1 MKMTE
6 CNIQNGKVLQAF
18 QARHTIYDSAHFPLF
33 APASCAI
40 YNFAEQIW
48 YFLSITLTRNKKPA
62 VNPAGTK
69 AQKLNAL
76 SDSAILLEKVDKICS
91 LCSLCIIKNRMSLIV
106 AGIDVCAALDEL
118 C

>member
-1 MKMTE
+1 MLPKW
-6 CNIQNGKVLQAF
+6 GAD
-18 QARHTIYDSAHFPLF
+18 HTIYDSAHFPLF

-76 SDSAILLEKVDKICS
+76 SDSAILLEKIDKVCS
-91 LCSLCIIKNRMSLIV
+91 LCSLCIVENRMSLIV